1 MEGPMMTGS
10 TRHCVLVMLA
20 MTLAGVPVV
29 ADPVDADAFSHEQD
43 VLVPAGDHEYYSVEL
58 SGLHYRIARPD
69 LDDLRVRDSRGVYCP
84 YILNSSRT
92 EETSEQVSYETTAI
106 GVIEETLD
114 DVPVIH
120 HDFQVVEFPREG
132 EVNAIV
138 LETDAADFSC
148 QVRVFARTAKS
159 GWYQIATDTLY
170 RLDDVVKLSVEMDEV
185 VLYQF
190 WRITVD
196 APSPLTACTAT
207 PRLDRK
213 RSESQGFLKEMPLDF
228 EISETNRDGRTILD
242 VINPD
247 RLRLVSLTL
256 DTDALFKRTVR
267 IQSGSRH
274 IASEQLYRIPSGD
287 TLAVDT
293 TIQLPG
299 SGIRD
304 ELFEL
309 IIENRDDEP
318 LRVGRID
325 AQYRMDYLVFKPS
338 GYPPYVLVFG
348 NTMLEKPVYDL
359 SAYRDEVLAGSIAPA
374 SLGNPVQHAVPEAVA
389 ASGKTLFT
397 VIVLVSAVV
406 LFALSLMIFIKR
418 PGSQQ

>member
-1 MEGPMMTGS
+1 MEATSMTHNTS
-10 TRHCVLVMLA
+10 LRIVMVIMLL
-20 MTLAGVPVV
+20 LAGVLVV
-29 ADPVDADAFSHEQD
+29 ADPVNADAFSHEQD

-106 GVIEETLD
+106 GIIEETLD
-114 DVPVIH
+114 EVPVIH
-120 HDFQVVEFPREG
+120 HDFQVVDFPREG

-138 LETDAADFSC
+138 LETDIADFSC

-159 GWYQIATDTLY
+159 EWFQIATDTLY
-170 RLDDVVKLSVEMDEV
+170 RLDDVVKLSVEMNEV
-185 VLYQF
+185 ILYQF

-196 APSPLTACTAT
+196 APSPLTACTVT

-213 RSESQGFLKEMPLDF
+213 RRESQGFLKDIPLGF
-228 EISETNRDGRTILD
+228 EISETNRGGRTILD
-242 VINPD
+242 VKNPD
-247 RLRLVSLTL
+247 RLRLVSLAL
-256 DTDALFKRTVR
+256 DTDVLFKRTVK

-274 IASEQLYRIPSGD
+274 IVSKQLYRIPSGD

-293 TIQLPG
+293 AIQLPG

-304 ELFEL
+304 ESFKL

-318 LRVGRID
+318 LNIEGVSAR
-325 AQYRMDYLVFKPS
+325 YRMDYLVFKPS

-348 NTMLEKPVYDL
+348 NNMLEKPVYDL
-359 SAYRDEVLAGSIAPA
+359 SAYKDEVLAGSIAPA
-374 SLGNPVQHAVPEAVA
+374 SLGNPVQHAVPEAVT

-397 VIVLVSAVV
+397 VIVMVSAVV
-406 LFALSLMIFIKR
+406 LFALSLMIFIKK
-418 PGSQQ
+418 PGSPQ